1 MSDTS
6 VYERVLGDAI
16 DGLDPGLRRYF
27 GALPPGSVGTGHGV
41 FAVAGSR
48 LRALWPLWRF
58 LAWRRVLFPEFG
70 HRVPFTV
77 VNTAQPDGSLTAV
90 RTVAF
95 GPRRR
100 VMLDRMTV
108 ERGMLVD
115 RIGRRGGLD
124 VTVEVG
130 ALRLSSRRI
139 GLRLGRVCLPL
150 TRFAGVTVHERAAC
164 PAGTGA
170 RPVQAV
176 DVRIT
181 MPMLGEVFRYAGTF
195 TYAVVPVAG
204 ADAATP

>member
-1 MSDTS
+1 
-6 VYERVLGDAI
+6 
-16 DGLDPGLRRYF
+16 
-27 GALPPGSVGTGHGV
+27 
-41 FAVAGSR
+41 
-48 LRALWPLWRF
+48 
-58 LAWRRVLFPEFG
+58 
-70 HRVPFTV
+70 
-77 VNTAQPDGSLTAV
+77 
-90 RTVAF
+90 
-95 GPRRR
+95 
-100 VMLDRMTV
+100 MLDRMTV

-115 RIGRRGGLD
+115 RIGRRGGLEVALD

-170 RPVQAV
+170 PPAPAV

-181 MPMLGEVFRYAGTF
+181 MPMLGAVFRYAGTF